1 MKTFAP
7 LDASMTSR
15 LTLTPYGPNA
25 WLLHFAKQPGDAAFQ
40 ASRAIS
46 QSLEAEPPAGL
57 IEFVPGYTSMLLEFS
72 EPPPDLKSL
81 LVRLGKQLKQETEA
95 GPIREIP
102 VVYDGPDLNRVAEHA
117 GLSRHQVIELHASA
131 QYRVALIG
139 FAPGFPYLEGL
150 DPKLHTPRLDSPR
163 PKVAAGS
170 VAIGGS
176 HTGIY
181 SIPNPGGWNLIGRT
195 EVRLFDP
202 ARARPG
208 HEHAICWL
216 QAGDRVRFVPHRG
229 KP

>member
-1 MKTFAP
+1 
-7 LDASMTSR
+7 MTSR

-25 WLLHFAKQPGDAAFQ
+25 WLLRFAKQPGDAAFQ

-46 QSLEAEPPAGL
+46 RSLEAEPPPGL
-57 IEFVPGYTSMLLEFS
+57 IEYVPGYTSMLLEFS
-72 EPPPDLKSL
+72 NTTPDLKSL
-81 LVRLGKQLKQETEA
+81 LARLTKQLKQVAEV

-102 VVYDGPDLNRVAEHA
+102 VVYDGPDLERVAEHA
-117 GLSRHQVIELHASA
+117 GMSVRQVAELHAASL
-131 QYRVALIG
+131 YRVALIG

-195 EVRLFDP
+195 EIRLFDP
-202 ARARPG
+202 ARASPG
-208 HEHAICWL
+208 NEHEMCWL
-216 QAGDRVRFVPHRG
+216 RAGDRVRFVPHRG